1 MNTAICPC
9 RISHSAS
16 NSPRSGIADSTLP
29 SYAQCC
35 QRWHTGIATGL
46 HASSPEQLMR
56 ARYSAYAL
64 ATTNNPQGQLLL
76 AYLHAT
82 WHVSSAPGD
91 LELSPT
97 QWVSLDVLHTEQS
110 ELAGVVQFIAR
121 YKDAGQTHAMH
132 EVSRFICLPEAGAD
146 SVMRWWY
153 IDGQVSEG

>member
-1 MNTAICPC
+1 MNTAVCPC
-9 RISHSAS
+9 RISHSPPD
-16 NSPRSGIADSTLP
+16 SPRSDNTASAPP

-35 QRWHTGIATGL
+35 QPWHTGIATGL

-82 WHVSSAPGD
+82 WHVSSAPGE

-110 ELAGVVQFIAR
+110 ELAGVVEFIAR
-121 YKDAGQTHAMH
+121 YKDAGQAHAMH
-132 EVSRFICLPEAGAD
+132 EVSRFICLHEAGAP
-146 SVMRWWY
+146 RWWY
-153 IDGQVSEG
+153 IDGQVSES